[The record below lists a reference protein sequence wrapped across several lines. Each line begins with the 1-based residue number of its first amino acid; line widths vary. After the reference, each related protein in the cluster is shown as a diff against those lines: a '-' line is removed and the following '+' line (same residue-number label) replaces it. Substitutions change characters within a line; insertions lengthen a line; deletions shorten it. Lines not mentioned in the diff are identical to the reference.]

1 MDLMDRAKLIE
12 EIKRYL
18 YELKMI
24 NDQIIVYSL
33 IAECKNDDACLGKL
47 NIAPVFFTV
56 TVHSLTSSILLAVA
70 RLYDIDSSEK
80 TIIKLINMCKVN
92 ANLFDITKVHGYIDE
107 TNQEVET
114 KVIYRSNFG
123 DFIEEIESRY
133 LEIKHSEQLK
143 KIKTLRDKIFAH
155 NDKKYF
161 IDQSEA
167 PVINVDEV
175 NNIIESTYKTLSD
188 LLLYL
193 NGELFSPKSE
203 NSNDFIKLIE
213 SIQIKTR

>member
-1 MDLMDRAKLIE
+1 
-12 EIKRYL
+12 
-18 YELKMI
+18 
-24 NDQIIVYSL
+24 
-33 IAECKNDDACLGKL
+33 
-47 NIAPVFFTV
+47 V

-161 IDQSEA
+161 ID
-167 PVINVDEV
+167 
-175 NNIIESTYKTLSD
+175 
-188 LLLYL
+188 
-193 NGELFSPKSE
+193 
-203 NSNDFIKLIE
+203 
-213 SIQIKTR
+213 